1 MRINKFL
8 ATCEL
13 GSRRKVEE
21 FILNGDITINGKIIK
36 ELGYDVQ
43 NNDVVK
49 YKGKEVTIQR
59 KKVYIMLNKPKCYIT
74 SLKDDQDRKI
84 VTDLLRDIKIQVFPV
99 GRLDYNTEGLLLL
112 TNDGDWAN
120 SIIHPSNHIKKTYE
134 VRIKVMPTNK
144 QLNQLRNGI
153 VIDCK
158 KTLPAIVQIVD
169 FKDNYYYLH
178 ISIFEGRNREIRK
191 MFESLNIKI
200 YNLKRISIGG
210 LELGNLKE
218 GKYRILNN
226 NEKDLVF
233 GGEEC

>member
-1 MRINKFL
+1 MRINKYL

-21 FILNGDITINGKIIK
+21 FILNGDISINGKIIK
-36 ELGYDVQ
+36 ELSYDVKD
-43 NNDVVK
+43 NDIVK
-49 YKGKEVTIQR
+49 YKGKEVTLQR

-74 SLKDDQDRKI
+74 SLKDEQDRKI
-84 VTDLLRDIKIQVFPV
+84 VTDLVKDIKLQVFPV

-120 SIIHPSNHIKKTYE
+120 GVIHPSNHIKKTYE
-134 VRIKVMPTNK
+134 VKIKVLMTNK

-153 VIDCK
+153 VIDGK

-191 MFESLNIKI
+191 MFEFLNIKI
-200 YNLKRISIGG
+200 YNLKRIAIGG

-218 GKYRILNN
+218 GKYKVLNN
-226 NEKDLVF
+226 IEKELVF
-233 GGEEC
+233 GGE